1 MNRVLAILAVL
12 LLAAALIAD
21 TAPRQPREA
30 KVLNRW
36 LGVWKSHVEIK
47 PSEWVREAMA
57 FSSNS
62 TVEWILNGR
71 FLQIS
76 AQAGDYETREIQ
88 RYDADS
94 GKYHRWTFDSDGD
107 VSFWEG
113 VWDEKSATMTW
124 KYVDFGIGID
134 GKIIDR
140 FAGDGKIESTLLM
153 KDKGGTVLLDV
164 RTESTRAETQ

>member
-1 MNRVLAILAVL
+1 MNRVFVTLAVL
-12 LLAAALIAD
+12 LLAAALNAD
-21 TAPRQPREA
+21 AAPRQPREA

-36 LGVWKSHVEIK
+36 LGVWKSRVEIK
-47 PSEWVREAMA
+47 PSEWMREAME
-57 FSSNS
+57 FTSNS
-62 TVEWILNGR
+62 TVEWMLNGR

-76 AQAGDYETREIQ
+76 TQAVDYEAREIR
-88 RYDADS
+88 RYDAES
-94 GKYHRWTFDSDGD
+94 GKYHMWVFDSEGD

-124 KYVDFGIGID
+124 KFVDFGVGID